1 MTTSTKPAQPAT
13 PLPHLTAT
21 GLFISYTGSFGAQ
34 RVAECSEEYAAAE
47 IARRTNAYPR
57 LLAFAGCSMAQIE
70 AGAAPYQ
77 QINGW
82 LNDAIAERDSLRAE
96 LEDRRSVRSSACF
109 AGSVMIRGVKHIS
122 PAIGE
127 FAVQDAVRL
136 RAENARLSSA
146 LERATNMRPAL
157 LMTLGYV
164 PEPVLEY
171 CNDVR
176 DTLKGTT

>member
-82 LNDAIAERDSLRAE
+82 LKDAIAERDSLRAE
-96 LEDRRSVRSSACF
+96 
-109 AGSVMIRGVKHIS
+109 
-122 PAIGE
+122 
-127 FAVQDAVRL
+127 
-136 RAENARLSSA
+136 RAELEAALRELHAIDERKLAASEKRTYKIGHSA
-146 LERATNMRPAL
+146 IQGRVERNRAL
-157 LMTLGYV
+157 LRKLGA
-164 PEPVLEY
+164 
-171 CNDVR
+171 
-176 DTLKGTT
+176 K